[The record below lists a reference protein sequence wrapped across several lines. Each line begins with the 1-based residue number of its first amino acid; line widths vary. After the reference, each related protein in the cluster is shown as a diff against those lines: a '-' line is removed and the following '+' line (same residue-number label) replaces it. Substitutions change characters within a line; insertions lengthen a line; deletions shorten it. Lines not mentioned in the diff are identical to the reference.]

1 MAITRYC
8 PKCGHARTEGERFC
22 RKCGAALGSGE
33 TKLTPTPVMASG
45 AGEATAS
52 LPPVDPASAAL
63 PPPPG
68 APPVVAPPIATAP
81 QTPAPQ
87 AAQTPA
93 PQAAHGPG
101 SSVTVKPLALVGGL
115 LLIVSAFL
123 QWILGAGSATGFDVP
138 VQALWD
144 IEAADGPVK
153 LGFVLVAIGAIGGGL
168 SLVQR
173 TSWLRRLCGSI
184 GVAIVLGFALQIY
197 RVIDGPGGSIGDVLT
212 TIGPG
217 VYVALAGAVALQIS
231 R

>member
-1 MAITRYC
+1 VAVTRYC

-33 TKLTPTPVMASG
+33 TKLTPTPVVASG
-45 AGEATAS
+45 VGEATAS
-52 LPPVDPASAAL
+52 LPPVGPAPAAL

-68 APPVVAPPIATAP
+68 APAVVAPPVSTPP

-87 AAQTPA
+87 VVQAPV

-101 SSVTVKPLALVGGL
+101 RSVAVKPLALVGGL
-115 LLIVSAFL
+115 LLVVSAFL
-123 QWILGAGSATGFDVP
+123 QWILGAGSATGLDVP

-168 SLVQR
+168 SLVPR
-173 TSWLRRLCGSI
+173 TAWLRRLCGSI
-184 GVAIVLGFALQIY
+184 GVAIVLGFAAQLY
-197 RVIDGPGGSIGDVLT
+197 RVIDGSGGSLGDVLT

>member
-1 MAITRYC
+1 MAVTRFC

-33 TKLTPTPVMASG
+33 TKLTPMPVVTSA
-45 AGEATAS
+45 AGESTAS

-68 APPVVAPPIATAP
+68 APALVASPVATAP
-81 QTPAPQ
+81 PAPQVVQTPASQ
-87 AAQTPA
+87 VAR
-93 PQAAHGPG
+93 GPG
-101 SSVTVKPLALVGGL
+101 RSVAVKPLALVGGL

-123 QWILGAGSATGFDVP
+123 PWISGAGSATGFDVP

-153 LGFVLVAIGAIGGGL
+153 LGFVLVAIGAIGSGL
-168 SLVQR
+168 SLGQR
-173 TSWLRRLCGSI
+173 TTWLRRLCGSI
-184 GVAIVLGFALQIY
+184 GVAIVLGFAAQLY
-197 RVIDGPGGSIGDVLT
+197 RAIDASGGSLGDVFT
-212 TIGPG
+212 TIGVG

>member
-1 MAITRYC
+1 VAVTRYC

-33 TKLTPTPVMASG
+33 TKLTPTPVVSG
-45 AGEATAS
+45 AAGEATES

-68 APPVVAPPIATAP
+68 APPAVAAPVATVPPPQAVQAP
-81 QTPAPQ
+81 VPQ
-87 AAQTPA
+87 AAPGPA
-93 PQAAHGPG
+93 R
-101 SSVTVKPLALVGGL
+101 SVTVKPLALVGGL
-115 LLIVSAFL
+115 LLFVSAFL

-144 IEAADGPVK
+144 IETTDGPVK
-153 LGFVLVAIGAIGGGL
+153 LGFVLVALGAIGGGL
-168 SLVQR
+168 TLGRR
-173 TSWLRRLCGSI
+173 TSWMRRLCGSI
-184 GVAIVLGFALQIY
+184 GVAIVLGFAAQIY
-197 RVIDGPGGSIGDVLT
+197 RVIDASGGSMGDVLT

-217 VYVALAGAVALQIS
+217 VYVALTGAVALQVS